1 MHYAVFFKK
10 KMLASTL
17 IGAIG
22 LLVTGALGNDFG
34 QCQFSSDCRNYQK
47 CQLIQVEL
55 TLRGGGER
63 ESNR

>member
-1 MHYAVFFKK
+1 
-10 KMLASTL
+10 MLASTL

-22 LLVTGALGNDFG
+22 LLVTDALGNDFG

-63 ESNR
+63 EREQ